1 MRKEKYMWRVFVS
14 NSVGE
19 INVVTDNN
27 DISEVVSFLIDNELE
42 QTRSIVYEGVVYER
56 MKQIVERV

>member
-1 MRKEKYMWRVFVS
+1 MWTVFVS

-56 MKQIVERV
+56 MNQIAERV

>member
-1 MRKEKYMWRVFVS
+1 MRKEKYMWTVFVS

-56 MKQIVERV
+56 MNQIAERV